1 MHPQVAVSG
10 KSLLLALA
18 LGAVP
23 ALCAVFFLADPL
35 APRDFA
41 LAGGALAL
49 GLALAWLLRGRL
61 PELSDRCFLC
71 LALLGAATPT
81 LIAALRLDTT
91 ITNDERAYLYQ
102 AELFAAGRLAEPIPQ
117 PPEIFHRFQM
127 YSDEERGIRYPKY
140 SPGTALGLLPGTLA
154 GWPMFSTLIAGLLD
168 VLLLAAIA
176 RRLGLGTPALAS
188 LLLAFSP
195 FFLLVQTS
203 VQSEVFAL
211 PAVLAAY
218 WALLRIREG
227 GVSSGRAAAFG
238 ALAGVCTGFVLLGR
252 PLTGALLALALG
264 AGMLGSARRVPALLG
279 AVLGGLPCFIGLLLY
294 QQALT
299 GDPFTIP
306 YHLYA
311 LRYGPFNPEKQP
323 IDIYGQGDAV
333 QGLLDQAGRWSVAF
347 AGMLGAVAL
356 GFWGLW
362 RMRGRDGG
370 AALLFALLGPFAYA
384 FHWYQGHQAYLGP
397 LYCYEALGFLLCG
410 ALLVLQS
417 APEPARRGFVLTALV
432 AGPLVFAL
440 NFGEV
445 QRLSDLRSAP
455 QRAAREV
462 PAGSVILYA
471 PSQRSG
477 QGDVT
482 VKYYTPSPPTRRP
495 NETVFVR
502 EPRSQPLDQAL
513 QQAGLSGRP
522 VFRFVPDADLR
533 SGRLEPVQPR

>member
-1 MHPQVAVSG
+1 LLPQVSVTG

-23 ALCAVFFLADPL
+23 ALCAVFFLKDPL
-35 APRDFA
+35 EPRDFA
-41 LAGGALAL
+41 VAGGALAL

-61 PELSDRCFLC
+61 PDFPDGSFLC
-71 LALLGAATPT
+71 LALIGAALPT
-81 LIAALRLDTT
+81 ALAALRLDTV

-102 AELFAAGRLAEPIPQ
+102 AELFAEGRLAEPIPR

-127 YSDEERGIRYPKY
+127 HSDEERGIRYPKY

-154 GWPMFSTLIAGLLD
+154 GWPLLSTLIAGILD

-176 RRLGLGTPALAS
+176 RRLGLGSPALAA

-211 PAVLAAY
+211 PAVLGAY
-218 WALLRIREG
+218 WAMLRIREG

-238 ALAGVCTGFVLLGR
+238 AMAGACTGFVMLGR
-252 PLTGALLALALG
+252 PLTGALLAVALG
-264 AGMLGSARRVPALLG
+264 VGMLGSARRAPALAG
-279 AVLGGLPCFIGLLLY
+279 AVLGGLPWVIGLMLY

-299 GDPFTIP
+299 GNPFAIP

-311 LRYGPFNPEKQP
+311 LRYGPFIAGEP
-323 IDIYGQGDAV
+323 IDIYGKGDAV

-362 RMRGRDGG
+362 RLRGRDGG
-370 AALLFALLGPFAYA
+370 AGLLFAVLGPFAYA

-410 ALLVLQS
+410 ALMVLQA
-417 APEPARRGFVLTALV
+417 APEPARRGFALAALV
-432 AGPLVFAL
+432 AGPLTFAL

-445 QRLSDLRSAP
+445 QQLSDLRSAP
-455 QRAAREV
+455 QRAAGAA
-462 PAGSVILYA
+462 PAGSVILYS
-471 PSQRSG
+471 PSQRG
-477 QGDVT
+477 VQGDVT
-482 VKYYTPSPPTRRP
+482 VKYYTPSRP
-495 NETVFVR
+495 GWRPDETVFVR
-502 EPRSQPLDQAL
+502 EPRSLSLAEAL
-513 QQAGLSGRP
+513 QQAGLGGRP
-522 VFRFVPDADLR
+522 VFRFVADPDLL
-533 SGRLEPVQPR
+533 SGRLEPVRVP